1 MLLGRA
7 VGGNLAGF
15 PGRHCPKNSS
25 VGHRGDRDVRNNN
38 DKRMFRKDI
47 LVRTGTGDSS
57 RFVPARHG
65 SKDLLRG
72 KQIMI
77 LFILSLKLF
86 LMVRSLHFPIFNQSE

>member
-15 PGRHCPKNSS
+15 PGWHCPKNSS
-25 VGHRGDRDVRNNN
+25 MGHCGDRYVRNNN

-47 LVRTGTGDSS
+47 LVRTGTGDSP

-65 SKDLLRG
+65 AENLLR